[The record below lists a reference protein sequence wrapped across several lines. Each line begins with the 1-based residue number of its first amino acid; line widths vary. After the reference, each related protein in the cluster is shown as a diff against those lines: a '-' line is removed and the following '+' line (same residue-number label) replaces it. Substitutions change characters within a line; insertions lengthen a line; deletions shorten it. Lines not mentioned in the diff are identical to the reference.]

1 MGVMRALIAIVMCH
15 ARDLG
20 QRAAQRTR
28 WKIGEQHEIQD
39 SKLKWN
45 QSNPT
50 GHVIIVVAF
59 SLAVALAGYALPSR
73 TATARDVDGR
83 YANSPLKS
91 WFESLHSGK
100 GPCCSDADG
109 TALSDVDWQAKD
121 GHYLVRIE
129 GRWWDVPDEA
139 VIDEPNRAGRTM
151 VWPVY
156 YRAVS
161 TLVRVE
167 IRCFIPGSM
176 I

>member
-39 SKLKWN
+39 GKLNSKLKWN

-59 SLAVALAGYALPSR
+59 SLAVALAGYALPSH

-83 YANSPLKS
+83 YADSPLKS
-91 WFESLHSGK
+91 WFESL
-100 GPCCSDADG
+100 
-109 TALSDVDWQAKD
+109 
-121 GHYLVRIE
+121 LVRIE

-139 VIDEPNRAGRTM
+139 VIDEPTRAGRTM
-151 VWPVY
+151 VGP
-156 YRAVS
+156 S
-161 TLVRVE
+161 TIAR
-167 IRCFIPGSM
+167 SAHWSA
-176 I
+176 